1 MNSAEKKPFVTVP
14 LENSSFP
21 PAFPHSERS
30 ASQSLAYGRPGA
42 EQYRCEIFGI
52 NHFQKEGLVREAS
65 TGRTWR
71 LTADEGSYLR
81 GTDLAPAPLSHWGAG
96 IHGDVVLRIA
106 SLARAQGRELR
117 KLSAVLLQGF
127 ASKGSLAR
135 GEAVGLV
142 FDLSCQ
148 VEMDIDCDRDT
159 ASDIVKQALLAS
171 PVMNAMLTAREGTF
185 ALYLNNQ
192 RMPHSGLHESDNS
205 EADPLTFRS
214 GMIEPTGE
222 SVWPTIVTRSPGMGD
237 SGFVLEDDNAK
248 SVSWYVQAE
257 GELNVATGLVHS
269 TVKFPKTGANS
280 RWTLISDGS
289 GQMAPT
295 PLAYFSI
302 GTAFCYH
309 TQFCRYI
316 DFRRLSVGPTVLV
329 QSSSFSVDDAG
340 GSLIASASP
349 FDTHVF
355 LNGEIDTAA
364 AIPLPKV
371 AANTCYAHRAL
382 ETAIKMSVDVNL
394 MQTTD

>member
-1 MNSAEKKPFVTVP
+1 MTPAEKKPFVTVS
-14 LENSSFP
+14 LQESSFP
-21 PAFPHSERS
+21 LAFPSSELS
-30 ASQSLAYGRPGA
+30 ASQSPPYGGPGV

-96 IHGDVVLRIA
+96 IHGDIVLRIA
-106 SLARAQGRELR
+106 SLARKQGRELR

-127 ASKGSLAR
+127 ASKGSLAK
-135 GEAVGLV
+135 GEAFGLV

-148 VEMDIDCDRDT
+148 VELDIDCDKET
-159 ASDIVKQALLAS
+159 ASEIVKQALLAS
-171 PVMNAMLTAREGTF
+171 PVMNAMITAREGTF
-185 ALYLNNQ
+185 ALYLNNE
-192 RMPHSGLHESDNS
+192 RMSHTGLMESENS
-205 EADPLTFRS
+205 ETDPLTVRS
-214 GMIEPTGE
+214 GRIEPTSE
-222 SVWPTIVTRSPGMGD
+222 QVWPTIVTRNPGMGD
-237 SGFVLEDDNAK
+237 SGFVLEDDDAK
-248 SVSWYVQAE
+248 AVSWYVQAE
-257 GELNVATGLVHS
+257 GELNVTTGLVHT

-280 RWTLISDGS
+280 RWSLVSDGS
-289 GQMAPT
+289 GRLAPT

-316 DFRRLSVGPTVLV
+316 DFRRISVGPTVLV
-329 QSSSFSVDDAG
+329 QSSSFMVDDAE
-340 GSLIASASP
+340 GSLLASAAP

-355 LNGEIDTAA
+355 LNGDIDPSTAS
-364 AIPLPKV
+364 PLPKV

-394 MQTTD
+394 LQTTD